1 MKHVIIIFCH
11 LLRSRKVSNS
21 NIEKNLLIKII
32 RCRKEAIHFMKVFCK
47 TAFFLERT
55 SIFE

>member
-21 NIEKNLLIKII
+21 NIEKKPFNQNNLLQ
-32 RCRKEAIHFMKVFCK
+32 
-47 TAFFLERT
+47 ER
-55 SIFE
+55 SYSFHEGVL